1 MCSRMRNRAF
11 RVPRTGL
18 VVAVMFLLTGAGRAD
33 ARRLGASPSVP
44 SPQSTAEGIF
54 LVFPFENAGTLPG
67 ADWIGEGLEEL
78 TIQRLSAAGQQV
90 YSHAGRLNEMDVYG
104 IPSSAKLSRAT
115 MLHIAEELDADYIV
129 FGNFTSDGRNLTV
142 NARLLRTSPVT
153 LFPVVTE
160 TGPSGS
166 FMELHAKL
174 VWRLLGT
181 ADHGYPLGMN
191 EFVKL
196 QRPLSP
202 AAFEQYIRGI
212 LANDD
217 ETRLRDLKAAARL
230 EPDWPDPA
238 YAIGQVYFQKS
249 ECAAALPWFA
259 KVPPAHAL
267 SVEAIFATGVCRL
280 RLGQPDRAQEVFTAL
295 REDLQHNLVSGADLP
310 EILNNLGLAQ
320 ARMNDWAPARTEIG
334 RAGDIDPDEDDYPF
348 NLGLLALQQKDLAT
362 AVTYFAEA
370 VKREPDNPEDRAFL
384 LYALEKAGKKDEL
397 RAAREA
403 AQEEFGEKGLPLLK
417 FDAQHRD
424 SLSRFER
431 VKAELETTSLR
442 LELEGPQTQA
452 VSAAAVIVPRDGAV
466 AHLRQ
471 GRQQMRAGRL
481 DVAEQEFRAALVS
494 DPHNAAAHRELAEIY
509 RRRGKLED
517 AVKELQ
523 LSLAELDS
531 ATTRTMLARIYLDQ
545 KKPDLARA
553 ELEKAVKLAPNYP
566 EAKELLGHLEKN
578 KATGGAS

>member
-1 MCSRMRNRAF
+1 MRTHALRA
-11 RVPRTGL
+11 PRARIL
-18 VVAVMFLLTGAGRAD
+18 FAVMCLLTGVGRTAVRRSD
-33 ARRLGASPSVP
+33 AATTPPR
-44 SPQSTAEGIF
+44 PQSTPEGIF
-54 LVFPFENAGTLPG
+54 LVFPFENAGAPPRV
-67 ADWIGEGLEEL
+67 DWIGEGLEEL
-78 TIQRLSAAGQQV
+78 TIQRLSTSGQQV
-90 YSHAGRLNEMDVYG
+90 YTHAGRLNEMDVYG

-115 MLHIAEELDADYIV
+115 MLHIAEELDADYVV
-129 FGNFTSDGRNLTV
+129 FGNFTSDGTNLTV
-142 NARLLRTSPVT
+142 RARLLSTSPVA

-160 TGPSGS
+160 TGPLSS
-166 FMELHAKL
+166 LMELHVKV
-174 VWRLLGT
+174 VWRLLGS
-181 ADHGYPLGMN
+181 ADHRYPLSLN
-191 EFVKL
+191 EFAKL

-202 AAFEQYIRGI
+202 AAFEQYIRGL

-217 ETRLRDLKAAARL
+217 ETRLRDLKEAARL

-238 YAIGQVYFQKS
+238 FAIGQVYFQKND
-249 ECAAALPWFA
+249 CMAALPWFA
-259 KVPPAHAL
+259 KVPQAHAL

-280 RLGQPDRAQEVFTAL
+280 RLGQPDKAQEVFTAL

-320 ARMNDWAPARTEIG
+320 ARQNDLAPARTSIN

-348 NLGLLALQQKDLAT
+348 NLGLLALQEKDLAT
-362 AVTYFAEA
+362 AQTYFAEA
-370 VKREPDNPEDRAFL
+370 VRREPDNPEDRAFL
-384 LYALEKAGKKDEL
+384 IYTLEKAGKKDEL

-403 AQEEFGEKGLPLLK
+403 AEEEFGEKGLPLLK
-417 FDAQHRD
+417 FDAKHTE
-424 SLSRFER
+424 SLTKFER
-431 VKAELETTSLR
+431 VKPELETTSLR
-442 LELEGPQTQA
+442 LELEGPPAQA
-452 VSAAAVIVPRDGAV
+452 IAAAAVTVPTDGAV

-481 DVAEQEFRAALVS
+481 DVAEQEFRAALGS
-494 DPHNAAAHRELAEIY
+494 DPHNAGAHRELAEIY
-509 RRRGKLED
+509 RRRGKLDD

-531 ATTRTMLARIYLDQ
+531 AAARTTLARIYIEQ

-553 ELEKAVKLAPNYP
+553 ELEKAVKLAPNYA

>member
-1 MCSRMRNRAF
+1 MIA
-11 RVPRTGL
+11 
-18 VVAVMFLLTGAGRAD
+18 AMFLLTGAGQTD
-33 ARRLGASPSVP
+33 ARRLGVSTAAPT
-44 SPQSTAEGIF
+44 PQSTPEGIF
-54 LVFPFENAGTLPG
+54 LVFPFENVGAPSG

-78 TIQRLSAAGQQV
+78 TIQRLSTAGQQV

-104 IPSSAKLSRAT
+104 LPSSAKLSRAT

-142 NARLLRTSPVT
+142 SARLLRTSAAT

-160 TGPSGS
+160 TGPPSS

-181 ADHGYPLGMN
+181 ADHGYPLSLN
-191 EFVKL
+191 EFVGL
-196 QRPLSP
+196 QKPLSP

-217 ETRLRDLKAAARL
+217 DTRLRDLKEAARL

-238 YAIGQVYFQKS
+238 FAIGQVYFQKG

-267 SVEAIFATGVCRL
+267 SVEAIFAAGVCRL
-280 RLGQPDRAQEVFTAL
+280 RLGQPDRAQQVFTAL

-320 ARMNDWAPARTEIG
+320 ARLDDLASARTAIG

-348 NLGLLALQQKDLAT
+348 NLGLLALQQKDLPT

-397 RAAREA
+397 RSAREA

-417 FDAQHRD
+417 FDAKHAD
-424 SLSRFER
+424 SLAKFER
-431 VKAELETTSLR
+431 VKSELETTSLR

-452 VSAAAVIVPRDGAV
+452 TSAAAATVPMDGAV

-509 RRRGKLED
+509 RRRGKLDD
-517 AVKELQ
+517 AVTELQ
-523 LSLAELDS
+523 LSLAVLDS

-566 EAKELLGHLEKN
+566 EAKELLGHLEKS
-578 KATGGAS
+578 KATGGAG